1 MPENTPVEI
10 IRPWSGLSIRYALF
24 DFDGTVSLI
33 REGWQAVMIPYFM
46 EVLRD
51 TKPEEP
57 EEEIRAV
64 VRNFVD
70 TLTGKQ
76 TIFQCV
82 RLNEEVVKRGGP
94 ARDPLVYKREYLRR
108 LETRIHGRKERLAR
122 GETPP
127 DTYLVPG
134 IQTFLQLLKDHGIH
148 CYLASGTDEVDV
160 LEEARLLALDGM
172 FDGGIHGARDEV
184 RICSKELVIRD
195 MMEREKILPRE
206 LVSFGDGYVEVE
218 LVSGLGGL
226 SIGAATNED
235 SRQGI
240 NAWKR
245 LRLIR
250 AGASAIIPDFRAG
263 EELFK
268 VIGGDTDAFP
278 SV

>member
-1 MPENTPVEI
+1 MPENIPVEI

-127 DTYLVPG
+127 DAYLVPG
-134 IQTFLQLLKDHGIH
+134 IRTFLQLLKDHGIR
-148 CYLASGTDEVDV
+148 CYLASGTDEANV

-263 EELFK
+263 KELFK
-268 VIGGDTDAFP
+268 VIGGDTDAF
-278 SV
+278 STV